1 MNFAYKSDVGKIRP
15 RNEDYV
21 GIFKNTKE
29 ISFAIVAD
37 GLGGHK
43 GGDVASE
50 MAVSH
55 LGFRFE
61 ETAIESIDVAANWL
75 VNEVQ
80 RENKLILE
88 RSNQY
93 DDLNG
98 MGTTI
103 VCAIFFG
110 DEVLLANIGDSRG
123 YLLRDSNLTQLTED
137 HSLVNELLKSGQIS
151 TEEAKNHPQKNIVT
165 RTLGISENAN
175 IDEKIIKLESNDIL
189 LLCSDGLSNMVDN
202 QTIQK
207 ILSNESS
214 FVTKCK
220 DLIVLA
226 NEAGGKDNITLLLAS
241 PSSER
246 RNEQ

>member
-1 MNFAYKSDVGKIRP
+1 MNFAYKSDVGEVRP
-15 RNEDYV
+15 NNEDYV
-21 GIFKNTKE
+21 GVFKNIAN

-61 ETAIESIDVAANWL
+61 ETEIDTIDIAAKWL
-75 VNEVQ
+75 VDEVQ

-93 DDLNG
+93 EDLNG

-123 YLLRDSNLTQLTED
+123 YLLRDSDLMQLTED

-151 TEEAKNHPQKNIVT
+151 SEEARNHPQKNIVT

-175 IDEKIIKLESNDIL
+175 IDEKIIKIEENDIL
-189 LLCSDGLSNMVDN
+189 LLCSDGLTNMVDDQLIKKVLLN
-202 QTIQK
+202 
-207 ILSNESS
+207 NES
-214 FVTKCK
+214 FADKCDK
-220 DLIVLA
+220 LIDMA
-226 NEAGGKDNITLLLAS
+226 NKAGGNDNVTLLLAS
-241 PSSER
+241 SSFER
-246 RNEQ
+246 RDEQ